1 MAASMR
7 TDARTAELVG
17 RLLGSVD
24 PLAEELTAEIFR
36 DEQSY
41 AESTLLSHEQMRD
54 AVRDNLRTVLQ
65 ALQGQPVTLDA
76 AREAGKLKAEL
87 GIPLAA
93 VLHAYRLGG
102 RFIWDRLLTAAL
114 AEDSA
119 EELLPMASDIWMVI
133 DEASSAAAE
142 AYRTTTEEQ
151 ARRDATARSLMLTA
165 LLDGSTGTSA
175 SAWEIA
181 RLLRLDG
188 HGPYLVVSAESP
200 AESSAEPLPGVTDKL
215 RAAGIGS
222 VWVQQIGTTVGLL
235 ALPHE
240 QAVPTASD
248 RLAAIA
254 AGRVGISRA
263 FGSPGHA
270 PVALRE
276 AQLAAQCLPP
286 GSHGTH
292 IYGSSPIALL
302 AAASPST
309 AAEVARSVFGRLR
322 TLPEP
327 EQAVLLETLETWF
340 GAGGSTARAA
350 ERLHCHRNTVLY
362 RLNRI
367 ADLTGRRIAEPG
379 AAAQLY
385 IALQALRLGSPGGVA
400 SELGLGA
407 RSG

>member
-1 MAASMR
+1 MAASMK
-7 TDARTAELVG
+7 TDPRTAALVG

-24 PLAEELTAEIFR
+24 PLADQLTAEIFR
-36 DEQSY
+36 DEHSY
-41 AESTLLSHEQMRD
+41 AESSLLSHEQMRD

-76 AREAGKLKAEL
+76 ARAAGRLKAEL

-142 AYRTTTEEQ
+142 AYRATTEEQ
-151 ARRDATARSLMLTA
+151 ARRDATARSVMLTA

-188 HGPYLVVSAESP
+188 HGPFLVVSAENS
-200 AESSAEPLPGVTDKL
+200 AESGEVLPGVAGQL

-222 VWVQQIGTTVGLL
+222 EWVQQIGTTVGLL
-235 ALPHE
+235 ALPNEH
-240 QAVPTASD
+240 AVPTASD
-248 RLAAIA
+248 RLGCVA
-254 AGRVGISRA
+254 AGRVGISRP
-263 FGSPGHA
+263 FGSPAHA
-270 PVALRE
+270 PAALRE
-276 AQLAAQCLPP
+276 AQLAAQCQPP
-286 GSHGTH
+286 GSRGTH
-292 IYGSSPIALL
+292 VYGSSPIALL
-302 AAASPST
+302 AAASPET
-309 AAEVARSVFGRLR
+309 AAEVARTVFGPLR
-322 TLPEP
+322 ALPEA

-340 GAGGSTARAA
+340 GTGGSTARAA
-350 ERLHCHRNTVLY
+350 SQLHCHRNTVLY

-379 AAAQLY
+379 AAAELY
-385 IALQALRLGSPGGVA
+385 IALEATRLGQLA
-400 SELGLGA
+400 D
-407 RSG
+407 